1 MRQYRSNGIL
11 RPVGIWLILAATAC
25 AQTLID
31 WTPSTLVPDNN
42 PVGVADTRNIT
53 FDAAAVITGLE
64 VRLNLSG
71 GWNGDLYGSLVH
83 DSGFTVLLNR
93 PGNTLLNPAGSG
105 SSGMNITFSDS
116 AATDIHTG
124 IPNSGSVTGTWQPDA
139 RTADPLAVTNT
150 SPRSAFL
157 SSFNEAP
164 VQGNWTLF
172 LADNAAADTSTLNGW
187 GLTIFSEIRP
197 FAIWDSNSNTTGIG
211 GAGTWTSSGSTW
223 ATSAVG
229 TSTAAQTSTAQLVF
243 QGAGGEVNVS
253 GTVGPANG
261 LRFATNGYSISGGTI
276 QMSGANAAS
285 NSIEVGTG
293 VTASISST
301 LTGTNGMSK
310 TSEGTLTLSGAN
322 TYSGGTALS
331 AGRLNLNNGSVG
343 NATSSAIGTG
353 AFTITGG
360 SIDATVSGI
369 VLGTNNILNLN
380 GDFSFVGTNDLNLG
394 NGAVNLNANRLIT
407 VDAGTLTIG
416 GNITSA
422 AFTISK
428 QGNGTL
434 KLTGSNDYTG
444 TTTIDSGVLSIGN
457 VAALGTGAAAVSIA
471 GGSNLEYTGAGGTLS
486 KDITVTSGTGT
497 VSNTGGGT
505 LDLSGILNKNGS
517 ILKLTGG
524 TFLVSG
530 QITGSAA
537 NSDLVVDNA
546 TVTLGAAN
554 DYNGPTF
561 IRNSGTL
568 NANVANAL
576 PTANGRTAVTFDGT
590 GTSVLTLGVSQ
601 SVASL
606 TSAGAATVT
615 LNANTL
621 TVGTASGS
629 TSFAGAIDGTGGLTK
644 DGASTQVLTGA
655 NTYTGT
661 TTVSGG
667 TLQVGDGGT
676 TGTLGSTSS
685 ISVADGAT
693 LKTNRSDS
701 ITLGQAITG
710 PGDVEIANTITG
722 STILG
727 SNSNAYTG
735 TTTVSG
741 GTLQVGDG
749 GTTGTLGST
758 SSISVADGATLKT
771 NRSDSIT
778 LGQAITGPGDVEIAN
793 TITGST
799 ILGSNS
805 NAYTGTTT
813 VSGGSLQVGSSGTGK
828 TGTGA
833 VSVQNGSTILG
844 TGVVQGTT
852 FTAQNGSKIYG
863 GDSTAA
869 SSHGT
874 LTFTPV
880 SASASTHSLQG
891 SIILGIS
898 GATATNATFD
908 GHAIGSGDYN
918 ALVDAVTGVG
928 SHDRLV
934 FNNPT
939 SGSGYTLD
947 FLNTTGKLEVV
958 GSSFTPQKGQIF
970 NLLDWGNLV
979 TTNNFTGFT
988 FNSGYL
994 TGNGDEGT
1002 DLDLPNLD
1010 SGVSGLYWDV
1020 SRFTASGNIVVV
1032 PEPSRVLLLLTGLV
1046 AMVPRRRRSM
1056 RMPCVA
1062 RTS

>member
-11 RPVGIWLILAATAC
+11 RPVSIWLILAATAC

-42 PVGVADTRNIT
+42 PVGVTDTRNVT

-93 PGNTLLNPAGSG
+93 PGNTLSNPAGSG
-105 SSGMNITFSDS
+105 SSGMNVTFSDS

-124 IPNSGSVTGTWQPDA
+124 IPNSGFVTGTWQPDA

-369 VLGTNNILNLN
+369 VLGTNNVLNLN

-741 GTLQVGDG
+741 G
-749 GTTGTLGST
+749 
-758 SSISVADGATLKT
+758 
-771 NRSDSIT
+771 
-778 LGQAITGPGDVEIAN
+778 
-793 TITGST
+793 
-799 ILGSNS
+799 
-805 NAYTGTTT
+805 
-813 VSGGSLQVGSSGTGK
+813 SLQVGSSGTGK

-947 FLNTTGKLEVV
+947 FLTTTGKLEVV

>member
-524 TFLVSG
+524 TLLVSG

-655 NTYTGT
+655 NT
-661 TTVSGG
+661 
-667 TLQVGDGGT
+667 
-676 TGTLGSTSS
+676 
-685 ISVADGAT
+685 
-693 LKTNRSDS
+693 
-701 ITLGQAITG
+701 
-710 PGDVEIANTITG
+710 
-722 STILG
+722 
-727 SNSNAYTG
+727 YTG